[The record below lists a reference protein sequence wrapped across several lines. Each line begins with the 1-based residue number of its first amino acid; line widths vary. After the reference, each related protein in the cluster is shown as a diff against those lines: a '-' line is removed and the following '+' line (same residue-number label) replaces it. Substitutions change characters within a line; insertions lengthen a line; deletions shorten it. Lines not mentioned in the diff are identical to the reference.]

1 MGGNGGPKGAGEEL
15 RLLVERAQRLRAEQK
30 ELKLDEKDVY
40 NEAKGRGFDH
50 KAVQRLVSYLEKDPD
65 KRREAAAIDELY
77 RSAIG
82 VGDGSLSDMAREFV
96 QGRRKGASDDQI
108 DAFETPGTKGE
119 PKPDV
124 PTDFGDDLSDKP
136 LTEDD
141 AKRLGAEAA
150 KAGRPVTAN
159 PFKAGDE
166 RRAAWDEAWCGA
178 LGSDGMDIPP
188 ELGPKP
194 KPPKPP
200 KGDKPDDGDD
210 KKGGDE

>member
-1 MGGNGGPKGAGEEL
+1 MGGNKGPQGAGDEL
-15 RLLVERAQRLRAEQK
+15 RLLIERAQRLRAEQK

-40 NEAKGRGFDH
+40 LEAHGRGFDK
-50 KAVQRLVSYLEKDPD
+50 KAVQRLVAWLEKDPD

-96 QGRRKGASDDQI
+96 SERRKANDDPQS
-108 DAFETPGTKGE
+108 DAFQSPPDGGAKGPISE
-119 PKPDV
+119 
-124 PTDFGDDLSDKP
+124 DFGEDLSDKP

-141 AKRLGAEAA
+141 ARRLGAEAA

-188 ELGPKP
+188 ELRPTPKP
-194 KPPKPP
+194 KKGDDKP
-200 KGDKPDDGDD
+200 KGD
-210 KKGGDE
+210 DE